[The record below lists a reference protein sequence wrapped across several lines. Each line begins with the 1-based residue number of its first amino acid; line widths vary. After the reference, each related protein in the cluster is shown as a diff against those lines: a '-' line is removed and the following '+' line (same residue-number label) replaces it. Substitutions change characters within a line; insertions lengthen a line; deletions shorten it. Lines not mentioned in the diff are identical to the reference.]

1 MRRVLVTAYDI
12 NPYRGSESGT
22 GWNFSLQLARF
33 NKVYAI
39 TRKNNRN
46 LIEKYLSENDL
57 EYSKNIEFFY
67 YDLPYLLRFWKR
79 GGRGAFL
86 YYNLWQFFIPFFILF
101 KKIKFDVTQHINFHA
116 DHVFS
121 MLWVFNKPFV
131 WGPINHNEPI
141 PKQFINSYLDFL
153 WDRFVFFTKWLRWNL
168 DPLLL
173 ICKIKANVV
182 IGSNYS
188 VKNRLGINTKKFRII
203 NTVSANNQKLNFIKK
218 QNKFIAISV
227 GRMVNIKC
235 FNVSIISFNEFY
247 KSLKRSERNN
257 IELLIVGNG
266 PLQSNLKNLASSL
279 VCRNNIKFIDW
290 IDQKD
295 LFVIYQK
302 ASVMLVPSQE
312 GAGAVVAEG
321 MSFGL
326 PILCFNNFGA
336 GELVNKNCGYKIS
349 NCLSFND
356 SCKMMANKL
365 KLIYQ
370 NINLRSKMS
379 KSALHYFNENLSWD
393 KKGEN
398 LLKIYNEFF

>member
-1 MRRVLVTAYDI
+1 
-12 NPYRGSESGT
+12 
-22 GWNFSLQLARF
+22 
-33 NKVYAI
+33 
-39 TRKNNRN
+39 
-46 LIEKYLSENDL
+46 
-57 EYSKNIEFFY
+57 
-67 YDLPYLLRFWKR
+67 
-79 GGRGAFL
+79 
-86 YYNLWQFFIPFFILF
+86 
-101 KKIKFDVTQHINFHA
+101 
-116 DHVFS
+116 